1 MINNINLQNNS
12 SEIYYTTTNCRICK
26 NENITDVINIGE
38 QSITSRF
45 PILGDFSIPK
55 TPITLCLCGEC
66 GLLQLRQTTKTSQ
79 LYEHEYGYMSGISNT
94 MRTHLD
100 QYHSE
105 ILSKITL
112 KKGDVI
118 LDIGSNDSTFLQ
130 FFQETYHRIG
140 IDPTGKQFEKYYKNI
155 DLITDYFTQNTFR
168 SNYGKVKCKIIS
180 SISMFYDLQDPVQFA
195 KDIYDILDDEGIWTC
210 EQSYLLTMLQ
220 KNSFDTICHEHLE
233 YYALH
238 QIYKIAEIA
247 NLKIIDVSFN
257 NCNGGSFRI
266 YFSKKTAERYNEC
279 TELIQQILKREDE
292 FKINDPITYTNFI
305 KGCDD
310 EIHNLCNLID
320 EINQNEEKIWIYGAS
335 TKGNCLLQYAKID
348 NNKIQYAVE
357 RNPQKI
363 GKMTSTGIEI
373 ISEETMRQSPPKY
386 LLVLPWHFRDEIIE
400 REKTFLNNGGKLVFP
415 LPNLEI
421 YSNTPIH
428 I

>member
-1 MINNINLQNNS
+1 MLNN
-12 SEIYYTTTNCRICK
+12 IYYTTFHCRICK
-26 NENITDVINIGE
+26 NINTVDVINIGE

-55 TPITLCLCGEC
+55 TPINLCLCTDC
-66 GLLQLRQTTKTSQ
+66 GLLQLRQTTETSQ
-79 LYEHEYGYMSGISNT
+79 LYEHDYGYMSGISNT
-94 MRTHLD
+94 MRSHLQ
-100 QYHSE
+100 QYQAE

-112 KKGDVI
+112 NKGDVI

-155 DLITDYFTQNTFR
+155 DLITDYFTKNTFM

-195 KDIYDILDDEGIWTC
+195 KDIYDILDDDGIWTC
-210 EQSYLLTMLQ
+210 EQSYLLTMLR

-238 QIYKIAEIA
+238 QIYKIAEMA
-247 NLKIIDVSFN
+247 NFKIIDVSFN

-266 YFSKKTAERYNEC
+266 YFSKKSSDCYTEC
-279 TELIQQILKREDE
+279 TERIQYILQEEIDS
-292 FKINDPITYTNFI
+292 KINDPNTYINFM
-305 KGCDD
+305 KNCDD
-310 EIHNLCNLID
+310 EMDKLRNLISD
-320 EINQNEEKIWIYGAS
+320 INNNGEKIWIYGAS
-335 TKGNCLLQYAKID
+335 TKGNCLLQYAKI
-348 NNKIQYAVE
+348 NNDQIQYAVE

-363 GKMTSTGIEI
+363 GKMTATGIEI
-373 ISEETMRQSPPKY
+373 ISEETMRQQRPEY

-400 REKTFLNNGGKLVFP
+400 RERDYLNDGGKIVFP
-415 LPNLEI
+415 LPILEI
-421 YSNTPIH
+421 YGRTK
-428 I
+428 